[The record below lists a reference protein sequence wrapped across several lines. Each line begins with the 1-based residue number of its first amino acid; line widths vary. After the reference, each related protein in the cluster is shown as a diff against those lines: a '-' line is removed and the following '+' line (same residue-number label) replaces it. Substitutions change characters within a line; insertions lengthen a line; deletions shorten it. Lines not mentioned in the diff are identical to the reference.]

1 MPSNPNDIAHL
12 LRRTRFAALPA
23 EVTALAALDWAD
35 AVEAVLDTSTATSY
49 DVGVPNMDPERGG
62 YERFTDMVHFWLD
75 RAADS
80 QNGLVEKMVLFWHG
94 HFCTSLGKTSDHRA
108 LFEQNQ
114 LFRTAGIGNFVN
126 LTHQVSL
133 QPAMIAYLDNDR
145 NVLGSPNENFA
156 RELMELFTL
165 GVNQYSEQDVVE
177 SARAWT
183 GHGLDDEDRYFFDG
197 SEHDSGSKT
206 FFGQTGNYLGPDIIN
221 LIFGQKGVRV
231 SQFMAEKLWS
241 FFAYPNPSTSI
252 IDEIAGVFRSAWDV
266 ADTLR
271 AIFNHSQFRSD
282 EAKLGLIR
290 SPIEFAVA
298 SMKHTGLRCT
308 DTNPQWS
315 LGGMGQTPFYPP
327 NVAGWKQNEYWVS
340 SSAVWAKS
348 SFASGM
354 RWNQYQSGVLDNIDD
369 RNDDPDS
376 ANYRDYIVTPSASV
390 QAALDHY
397 GIGDASTA
405 TRNALEQFV
414 VAERGTTRWAER
426 AGLLFLPL
434 LTPEF
439 QMG

>member
-23 EVTALAALDWAD
+23 EVTTLSALNWAD
-35 AVEAVLDTSTATSY
+35 AVEAVLDTSTATPY
-49 DVGVPNMDPERGG
+49 NVGVPNMDPNRGG

-94 HFCTSLGKTSDHRA
+94 HFCTSLNKTFDHRA

-114 LFRTAGIGNFVN
+114 LFRTAGIGNFLS

-183 GHGLDDEDRYFFDG
+183 GHGLDDDDRYFFDS

-206 FFGQTGNYLGPDIIN
+206 FFGQTGNHLGPDIIN
-221 LIFGQKGVRV
+221 LIFTQKGVRV

-252 IDEIAGVFRSAWDV
+252 VDEIAAALRSSWNVSDA
-266 ADTLR
+266 LR

-282 EAKLGLIR
+282 QAKLGLIR

-298 SMKHTGLRCT
+298 AMKHTGLRCT

-315 LGGMGQTPFYPP
+315 LNGMGQTPFYPP

-340 SSAVWAKS
+340 SSAVWSKS

-354 RWNQYQSGVLDNIDD
+354 RWNQYQAGVLDHVDD
-369 RNDDPDS
+369 RDNDGDYVVIP
-376 ANYRDYIVTPSASV
+376 ANSV

-397 GIGDASTA
+397 GIGEASTA
-405 TRNALEQFV
+405 TRTALEQFV
-414 VAERGTTRWAER
+414 IAERSTSRWAER
-426 AGLLFLPL
+426 SGLLFLPL